1 MLIQVSA
8 KEGTTQTQ
16 TSGNITAYRFLELP
30 NQISRQTAKEGSA
43 AEVVANYYLYC
54 SIAEQRDDVWNP
66 ASAKLSHHQVT
77 SCFKSYK
84 VGQVQKE
91 KCVARLE

>member
-1 MLIQVSA
+1 MKASFMGYNIFNLTEPMLIDT
-8 KEGTTQTQ
+8 GTSLIGATFYSQ
-16 TSGNITAYRFLELP
+16 
-30 NQISRQTAKEGSA
+30 